1 MKVGHLI
8 LDNMD
13 QYMYRQAKYKCNK
26 YKSSNIKGKLV
37 GLSNLQKNLVSMHGK
52 ELFRFRTSFR

>member
-13 QYMYRQAKYKCNK
+13 QYMYRQTKYKCNE
-26 YKSSNIKGKLV
+26 YKSSNIEGRQV
-37 GLSNLQKNLVSMHGK
+37 GLSNLQNKK
-52 ELFRFRTSFR
+52 I